1 MRAGTK
7 ATCCWLSAVQS
18 QSCCVQT
25 CWLLSAADFTDAVMG
40 HREVSK
46 GRRQFQIIHHDQET
60 RGEIHQLNAASLAKV
75 DLIRYCCS
83 LHVFDRPLYVF
94 QPICLRVSLTL
105 CVLCRQTWGHEIC
118 SACIRVNQPTLAL
131 QSTTPLGSWSER
143 LGRRDSC
150 VVDTQTSPTTYPLFS
165 EASRR

>member
-1 MRAGTK
+1 MGSPWRTTEVYWAYLLPLMRAGTK

-46 GRRQFQIIHHDQET
+46 GRRQSQIIHHDQET

-75 DLIRYCCS
+75 DLISYCCS
-83 LHVFDRPLYVF
+83 LHVFDRPPL
-94 QPICLRVSLTL
+94 CLSAYL
-105 CVLCRQTWGHEIC
+105 
-118 SACIRVNQPTLAL
+118 SACLPHPLRLMQTDLRAWNMQRMY
-131 QSTTPLGSWSER
+131 QSQSAN
-143 LGRRDSC
+143 
-150 VVDTQTSPTTYPLFS
+150 TSPAVYHSPG
-165 EASRR
+165 